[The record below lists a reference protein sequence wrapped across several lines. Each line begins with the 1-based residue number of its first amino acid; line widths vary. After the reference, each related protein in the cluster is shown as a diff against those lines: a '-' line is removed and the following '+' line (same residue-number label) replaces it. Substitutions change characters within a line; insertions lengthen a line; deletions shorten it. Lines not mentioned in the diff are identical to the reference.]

1 MPKSVTMRTGHSDAV
16 PRGGIQPIS
25 VASSA
30 TINSAI
36 TTAASTASTS
46 ERRAQ

>member
-1 MPKSVTMRTGHSDAV
+1 MIRTGHSAAV

-30 TINSAI
+30 TISTAI
-36 TTAASTASTS
+36 TTANSAVSSSA
-46 ERRAQ
+46 RRAQ